1 MRRPR
6 VEVLDRDRHALV
18 AVVHRPAE
26 VDERPVDRF
35 AVLRVNRLHRAA
47 AGVGVHE
54 VTARGVIRRRTLV
67 VVGDRVLR
75 IGRTGNRPDLI
86 RGRPSCLRSV
96 KNIPFKSYGVATAER
111 KAVHASRNQIAF
123 MEVIARLLHFER
135 TNLSN
140 TPNII
145 TKDHHR
151 VVPVFAG
158 VVGGPGEAGEAVE
171 TVGERNRGLGGVVG
185 DEGRTARRDAGG
197 FADVVFAVA
206 VRVDE
211 PEEPV
216 PAGDEVRPLAADEAV
231 FDDREV
237 IAVDHDGEFVRNADG
252 DSVREDGSVLPDD
265 AERAGA
271 GGFVALGGDGGVAVL
286 VVGVRDFDGHG
297 GVGAHRVGDR
307 RGGDLVA
314 LVRVDQT
321 LGSGDDGRFGAVDD
335 AGAVV
340 DRAAVLEHAVRL
352 AAEAGLARLGGVG
365 LNDDVAGVGDGAGV
379 VEREFEFR
387 HRELTGVGR
396 IRAGHVL
403 LPVGPA
409 VEIGIL
415 RRVVAIRVERDRT
428 AHAHRALPGVRQ
440 TVAVVVELAV
450 GETRGGIDLV
460 VVGEARVARVGIGG
474 IRSGL
479 AFAPVVETVEVR
491 VPGRTGEFVRH
502 GAGLVLERDLVVVW
516 IGRRGIVPRHAR
528 EAPQFVRERNLRI
541 NGIPRHQRRPLQRHA
556 RRLADIVLAIC
567 IEIQPAEEPIVS
579 RYHVLVST
587 TTGLAHLVHGQGI
600 CPRCDGIRHDEIPV
614 NGTTL
619 RGKITPVV

>member
-1 MRRPR
+1 MR
-6 VEVLDRDRHALV
+6 A
-18 AVVHRPAE
+18 
-26 VDERPVDRF
+26 
-35 AVLRVNRLHRAA
+35 
-47 AGVGVHE
+47 
-54 VTARGVIRRRTLV
+54 
-67 VVGDRVLR
+67 
-75 IGRTGNRPDLI
+75 
-86 RGRPSCLRSV
+86 
-96 KNIPFKSYGVATAER
+96 
-111 KAVHASRNQIAF
+111 
-123 MEVIARLLHFER
+123 
-135 TNLSN
+135 
-140 TPNII
+140 
-145 TKDHHR
+145 
-151 VVPVFAG
+151 
-158 VVGGPGEAGEAVE
+158 
-171 TVGERNRGLGGVVG
+171 
-185 DEGRTARRDAGG
+185 
-197 FADVVFAVA
+197 
-206 VRVDE
+206 
-211 PEEPV
+211 
-216 PAGDEVRPLAADEAV
+216 LAADEAV

-237 IAVDHDGEFVRNADG
+237 VAVDHDGEFVRNADG

-265 AERAGA
+265 AELAGA

-556 RRLADIVLAIC
+556 RRLADVVFGVSV
-567 IEIQPAEEPIVS
+567 EVEPAEEPVVAGRQVFVGRSARIAI
-579 RYHVLVST
+579 HVLD
-587 TTGLAHLVHGQGI
+587 GHRILA
-600 CPRCDGIRHDEIPV
+600 RCHSIFKDEIPKDITGSFV
-614 NGTTL
+614 VISLGILQEQFSLTVVKQQQQSVSTIDVELQELIVDVIFLRVLRRFLFSILLPSVDSPYVVVAIVLNLYRQFGVDVRTVQIDHDHFVGIATDLDNFLVVRIELLILHFVAGELAVPNTAPAVGTSKNGTIES
-619 RGKITPVV
+619 G